1 MADAH
6 TETTPTAESKSPSTG
21 RDNVF
26 LVENADMDLATL
38 FARVDKKPVAQEEP
52 APEVS
57 PAKPAV
63 QAPEANAVS
72 MPLQKGVAPK
82 KALWKRATVIGTLAS
97 LVVAAAGGMLVDKM
111 LKPPTAQRL
120 LKNAAVVRQPIAV
133 PSAVERIEVF
143 LSAQAKEKEELLCM
157 NLAVHASRPDAEA
170 VLSELRVALR
180 DAVYAFLSQ
189 QHPEK
194 NVRRSWSPIVEKELL
209 AELQRRFPQ
218 AGLVAVELEDLQRI

>member
-6 TETTPTAESKSPSTG
+6 PETPPTVESKSPSTG
-21 RDNVF
+21 HDSVF

-38 FARVDKKPVAQEEP
+38 FAHMDKKPIAQEEP
-52 APEVS
+52 VPGVS
-57 PAKPAV
+57 SSNPAV
-63 QAPEANAVS
+63 QTPEAKEVPT
-72 MPLQKGVAPK
+72 PLQETVATK
-82 KALWKRATVIGTLAS
+82 KTLWKRAIAIGTLAS
-97 LVVAAAGGMLVDKM
+97 LVVAAAGAVLVDKM
-111 LKPPTAQRL
+111 LNPPTAQRL
-120 LKNAAVVRQPIAV
+120 SKNAALVRQPIAV
-133 PSAVERIEVF
+133 PSTVERIEVF
-143 LSAQAKEKEELLCM
+143 FTAQTKEKEELLCM

-189 QHPEK
+189 QHLEK
-194 NVRRSWSPIVEKELL
+194 NVRRFWSPIVEKELL